1 MPYIVVLTNPTTG
14 GVTASYAM
22 LGDVHIA
29 EPGAEIC
36 FAGKR
41 VIEQTIREKLPEGFQ
56 TSEYLLEH
64 GMVDMV
70 VDRREI
76 PDTLANLLKIM
87 TKAPADNAN
96 AVVPLAASA

>member
-1 MPYIVVLTNPTTG
+1 MPCWATSTWP
-14 GVTASYAM
+14 S
-22 LGDVHIA
+22 
-29 EPGAEIC
+29 PGAEIC

-70 VDRREI
+70 IKRHDI
-76 PDTLANLLKIM
+76 PDTLARVLKIL
-87 TKAPADNAN
+87 TKKPADRLRQGKQRRACDRRKRLIEQFHRR
-96 AVVPLAASA
+96 VER